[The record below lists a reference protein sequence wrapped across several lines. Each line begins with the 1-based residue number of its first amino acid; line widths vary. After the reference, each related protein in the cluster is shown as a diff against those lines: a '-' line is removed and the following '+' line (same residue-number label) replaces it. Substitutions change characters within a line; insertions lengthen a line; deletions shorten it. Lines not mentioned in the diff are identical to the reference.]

1 MSPLIKVYYFDN
13 YKHIFGTSI
22 IKVMYKK
29 KLEIQQKCGILFVC
43 FNLP

>member
-29 KLEIQQKCGILFVC
+29 KVGNTTEMWDFVC
-43 FNLP
+43 LF